1 MENDLSMD
9 LRFPFK
15 RLIDVYMRAADAGR
29 ALLLSTATAAQWRNK
44 VRNGASL
51 APRCLGPRCLGPRK
65 SIGKLNSF
73 VHLFVRRIEQDPD
86 ITLAELQAALL
97 VAYEVT

>member
-44 VRNGASL
+44 ARNGASL
-51 APRCLGPRCLGPRK
+51 APRCLGPRK